1 MSPSFW
7 RKREEKGQYYYNNI
21 AKMVAHLTNH
31 ILHKIVQTHS
41 TLYIVT
47 KIYKSLEE
55 HTNINMS
62 FFAHIERSY
71 KEGVTLN
78 LSVLKGSER
87 EREGGRARCRDRV
100 LLTTKKAPQG
110 TSQGLWKDRSSTF
123 KNMHLLLFIKD
134 LCLHK

>member
-1 MSPSFW
+1 MQSLHWQKSIIWFLSLSFW
-7 RKREEKGQYYYNNI
+7 RKREKRKDNI
-21 AKMVAHLTNH
+21 VQKVAHLTNH

-78 LSVLKGSER
+78 LSVCKKEARERAGGQGVGTGYCWLLRRRLKGHLKAYEKT
-87 EREGGRARCRDRV
+87 AV
-100 LLTTKKAPQG
+100 QLLKICI
-110 TSQGLWKDRSSTF
+110 SCFL
-123 KNMHLLLFIKD
+123 
-134 LCLHK
+134 

>member
-78 LSVLKGSER
+78 LSVCKKEARER
-87 EREGGRARCRDRV
+87 ERAGG
-100 LLTTKKAPQG
+100 QG
-110 TSQGLWKDRSSTF
+110 VGTGY
-123 KNMHLLLFIKD
+123 
-134 LCLHK
+134 C